1 MKEKVFV
8 SSTVRVLRKEREI
21 IRKVLKDQRLHPIM
35 SETQDFDKNQAQF
48 VHSHDLC
55 LNELKKCKS
64 FIFIIGEDYGGI
76 YKGTAYEK
84 EKQEI
89 LKLSENKITDPSIS
103 LMEFY
108 VAKKNQLKCFVFG
121 DSIIEEKK
129 NNGEVADDIKK
140 EIDFINHFKLPSQ
153 KAIKGNWIDWYTGM
167 DDLSNRIRKL
177 KFI

>member
-1 MKEKVFV
+1 MAEY
-8 SSTVRVLRKEREI
+8 
-21 IRKVLKDQRLHPIM
+21 
-35 SETQDFDKNQAQF
+35 A
-48 VHSHDLC
+48 
-55 LNELKKCKS
+55 
-64 FIFIIGEDYGGI
+64 
-76 YKGTAYEK
+76 
-84 EKQEI
+84 
-89 LKLSENKITDPSIS
+89 ITDPSIS